1 MNTVDIT
8 KSTCHIKN
16 ILQVIKSKNTRY
28 NKRLVQNCRHSDAFV
43 YITSG
48 SCTYTFSDGR
58 EQTAH
63 AGDILYL
70 AHNATYTMYIHDENY
85 MFIFCDFEFDA
96 DAQRECMII
105 TAPNP
110 AHAENLFLKL
120 WNQYRIPRTSSNVE
134 MLSILYSIYAII
146 INARNADYIQPHQRN
161 KIQELKEYI
170 DLNYSDPNLS
180 VSSLSEMAGMSEV
193 YFRKLFGKKYGQ
205 TPSKYILS
213 TRLRKARELMKYPF
227 ITLADIAEQCGFSSQ
242 QYFCRIFKENLG
254 ITPTEYS
261 KKLK

>member
-16 ILQVIKSKNTRY
+16 ILEVIKSKNTRC

-48 SCTYTFSDGR
+48 ACTYTFSDGSVQ
-58 EQTAH
+58 EAH

-85 MFIFCDFEFDA
+85 MFIFCDFLFDS

-120 WNQYRIPRTSSNVE
+120 WNQYRIPRASSNAE

-146 INARNADYIQPHQRN
+146 INARHADYIQPQQRN

-213 TRLRKARELMKYPF
+213 TRLRKARELMKYQF

>member
-1 MNTVDIT
+1 MSTIDIT
-8 KSTCHIKN
+8 ESTCHIKN
-16 ILQVIKSKNTRY
+16 ILEVIKSKNTRY

-58 EQTAH
+58 KQTAH
-63 AGDILYL
+63 PGDILYL
-70 AHNATYTMYIHDENY
+70 AHNAAYTMYIHDENY
-85 MFIFCDFEFDA
+85 TFIFCDFVFDS
-96 DAQRECMII
+96 DIQRECRII

-110 AHAENLFLKL
+110 SHAENLFLKL
-120 WNQYRIPRTSSNVE
+120 WNQYRIPRASSYAE
-134 MLSILYSIYAII
+134 MLSILYSIYAVI
-146 INARNADYIQPHQRN
+146 INATYSDHIQKPQTI

-170 DLNYSDPNLS
+170 DLNYSDLNLS
-180 VSSLSEMAGMSEV
+180 VSSLSETAGMSEV
-193 YFRKLFGKKYGQ
+193 YFRKLFSSQYGQ
-205 TPSKYILS
+205 SPSKYILS

-227 ITLADIAEQCGFSSQ
+227 ITLSEIAEQCGFSSQ